1 MVTKHLT
8 LLLLIGF
15 AFWSCEEENTTIIDS
30 WEYVD
35 YEVITAQVSD
45 SLDLS
50 YIDSITADG
59 HQYRRELQLIF
70 TFTEDSMSWS
80 GDKFSYYISNDTIY
94 TPLVKWHFQ
103 LLDDILKIGGGQTRT
118 DSTGAFLYEYDEWW
132 IFDRM

>member
-1 MVTKHLT
+1 MTEHLT

-15 AFWSCEEENTTIIDS
+15 IFWSCEEEEPTIFDS

-59 HQYRRELQLIF
+59 H
-70 TFTEDSMSWS
+70 
-80 GDKFSYYISNDTIY
+80 
-94 TPLVKWHFQ
+94 H
-103 LLDDILKIGGGQTRT
+103 
-118 DSTGAFLYEYDEWW
+118 A
-132 IFDRM
+132 